1 MTWEGLFMRTKLAQ
15 SRKQHA
21 ARPSHFVSLQPNRG
35 FKKAIRTHI
44 SFMASVTAMLGSG
57 YRVEVSNQRHRWFA
71 DEPADIGGTDTAP
84 SPYELLLGSLAACT
98 LITLRMYAQRK
109 GITLDWVKAEYRF
122 GRHHVEEGSEKIE
135 RIDSHITLGGIFSE
149 AERQRLRQIAA
160 RCPVHRTLAN
170 GVEMIDTVSF
180 GEPLP

>member
-1 MTWEGLFMRTKLAQ
+1 
-15 SRKQHA
+15 
-21 ARPSHFVSLQPNRG
+21 
-35 FKKAIRTHI
+35 
-44 SFMASVTAMLGSG
+44 MLGSG

-160 RCPVHRTLAN
+160 RCWLCWRGPEGLRKQEKLRTPFMLL
-170 GVEMIDTVSF
+170 S
-180 GEPLP
+180 PCRCQ